1 MQSSLQR
8 RQFITLLGSGVA
20 TWPLAAHAQSRE
32 RMRRIGALMNLSAG
46 DQEGQSRIAG
56 FLQGLQ
62 ERGWAVGGNVRIDYR
77 RGGNDVA
84 LYRRGA
90 EELIAVAPDVVLASG
105 TQALGAVHSLTRTVP
120 IVFVN
125 VVDPVGGGFVASL
138 ARPGGTSTGF
148 LVFEYSIAGK
158 WLELLKQIA
167 PNLRYAI

>member
-1 MQSSLQR
+1 MKR
-8 RQFITLLGSGVA
+8 REFITLLGGVA
-20 TWPLAAHAQSRE
+20 AWPVAAHAQQRE
-32 RMRRIGALMNLSAG
+32 RMRRIGALMNLTAG

-77 RGGNDVA
+77 WGGNDSA

-90 EELIAVAPDVVLASG
+90 EELIALAPDVVLASG
-105 TQALGAVHSLTRTVP
+105 TAALGAMHSLTRTVP

-138 ARPGGTSTGF
+138 AQPGGTSTGF
-148 LVFEYSIAGK
+148 TVFEYSIAGK

-167 PNLRYAI
+167 PNTSLGNH